1 LDSKAAKVTGEN
13 SKGVEVSQ
21 PDITAERQVSE
32 PVPARLSWSRTFAA
46 FKYRNYRLWFIG
58 QLASMVGTWM
68 QSTAQGYLVY
78 QLTRSPAYLGYV
90 GFAGGIPS
98 WLLMIYGGVISDRM
112 SRRTLLVITQ
122 TTMMLLAFVLAVLA
136 FTNVVQPWH
145 IIVMALLLGVAN
157 AFDAPARQAF
167 VLEMV
172 EREDLVNAI
181 ALNSSMFNLATAVG
195 PAVAGAVYAIVGPAW
210 CFTINGVSFLAVIVA
225 LLMMQI
231 KPLPVREK
239 ASSAIQDLKEGFRY
253 VAKHQVIRVLMIVA
267 IGYGLFAMGYAT
279 IVPAWAVSILGGD
292 ASTVGLL
299 QSARGLGSL
308 VAALMIAS
316 LGRFN
321 WKGKMLTIGALL
333 FPILLLVFS
342 TITWTPLS
350 LLVMIGVGLGQMLLW
365 NMLNTLI
372 QTLVSDDL
380 RGRVMGWYSLTFFGA
395 MPVGALL
402 AGGMADVVGE
412 PATVVFTAL
421 VTLAFAIVLFW
432 RMPQIRTLE

>member
-1 LDSKAAKVTGEN
+1 MDTKATKVTSKQIERVEAPGPEN
-13 SKGVEVSQ
+13 
-21 PDITAERQVSE
+21 TAERQVSE

-90 GFAGGIPS
+90 GFVGGIPS

-122 TTMMLLAFVLAVLA
+122 TAMMALAFILALLTFA
-136 FTNVVQPWH
+136 NVVQPWH
-145 IIVMALLLGVAN
+145 IIVMAFFLGVAN

-181 ALNSSMFNLATAVG
+181 ALNSSMFNLATVVG

-225 LLMMQI
+225 LLMMHI
-231 KPLPVREK
+231 KPFVVREK

-253 VAKHQVIRVLMIVA
+253 VSKHQVIRVLMIVA
-267 IGYGLFAMGYAT
+267 IVYGLFAMGYAT
-279 IVPAWAVSILGGD
+279 IIPAWAVSILGGD
-292 ASTVGLL
+292 AGTVGLL

-308 VAALMIAS
+308 IAALVIAS
-316 LGRFN
+316 LGRFS
-321 WKGKMLTIGALL
+321 WKGKMLTVGTLL

-342 TITWTPLS
+342 VITWTPLS
-350 LLVMIGVGLGQMLLW
+350 LLVLVGVGLGQMLLW

-372 QTLVSDDL
+372 QTLVNDDL

-395 MPVGALL
+395 MPIGALL
-402 AGGMADVVGE
+402 AGGMADAIGE
-412 PATVVFTAL
+412 PTTVVITAVITL
-421 VTLAFAIVLFW
+421 VFALLLVW
-432 RMPQIRTLE
+432 RMPQIRALT

>member
-1 LDSKAAKVTGEN
+1 LDSE
-13 SKGVEVSQ
+13 
-21 PDITAERQVSE
+21 ITKTTDEPIEGSVDTQGGKPAVRQISE
-32 PVPARLSWSRTFAA
+32 PITARLSWSRTFAA

-68 QSTAQGYLVY
+68 QSTAQAYLVY

-112 SRRTLLVITQ
+112 SRRTLMVITQ
-122 TTMMLLAFVLAVLA
+122 TSMMLLAFILAALA

-172 EREDLVNAI
+172 EREDLVNAL
-181 ALNSSMFNLATAVG
+181 ALNSSMFNLATVVG

-225 LLMMQI
+225 LLMMRI

-253 VAKHQVIRVLMIVA
+253 VAKHQVIRVLMLVA
-267 IGYGLFAMGYAT
+267 IVYGLFAMGYAT
-279 IVPAWAVSILGGD
+279 IIPAWAVTILGGD
-292 ASTVGLL
+292 AGTVGLL

-308 VAALMIAS
+308 IAALMIAT

-321 WKGKMLTIGALL
+321 WKGKMLTIGTLS

-342 TITWTPLS
+342 VITWTPLS

-372 QTLVSDDL
+372 QTLVNDDL

-395 MPVGALL
+395 MPIGALF
-402 AGGMADVVGE
+402 AGSMADAVGE
-412 PATVVFTAL
+412 PVTVVFTAL
-421 VTLAFAIVLFW
+421 IALVFAAFLFW
-432 RMPQIRTLE
+432 RMPQLRTLE